1 MSGKP
6 YDSSIERWLR
16 RTFTRVERSVPAVDP
31 SFPGRMA
38 VLFFML
44 FYMAVLGLI
53 AVIAG
58 LVFNLERKAM
68 VLILVLGFY
77 IALPVGLFVF
87 VVRNSLRNNG
97 DQQGEISQEK

>member
-1 MSGKP
+1 
-6 YDSSIERWLR
+6 
-16 RTFTRVERSVPAVDP
+16 
-31 SFPGRMA
+31 MA